1 MVALPKTLSAEEK
14 RTPFASGHVPEL
26 GTVVGLTS
34 GGVPRDQDSTFGFLA
49 FRDLA
54 RSRQASSEVSG
65 APDRGR
71 VGEDSLYGIVGGGV
85 GYPAAIGQ
93 LRWTLLGGDQ
103 SALNIFSAT
112 VLSHTG
118 LLSGKLGPALACS
131 ASAFRHLSLRCTI
144 FLYCLL
150 ASLCVLS
157 A

>member
-1 MVALPKTLSAEEK
+1 MVALPKTLSAEEN

-26 GTVVGLTS
+26 GTVVGLMS

-71 VGEDSLYGIVGGGV
+71 VGEGSLYGIVGGGV

-93 LRWTLLGGDQ
+93 LR
-103 SALNIFSAT
+103 
-112 VLSHTG
+112 
-118 LLSGKLGPALACS
+118 
-131 ASAFRHLSLRCTI
+131 
-144 FLYCLL
+144 
-150 ASLCVLS
+150 
-157 A
+157 